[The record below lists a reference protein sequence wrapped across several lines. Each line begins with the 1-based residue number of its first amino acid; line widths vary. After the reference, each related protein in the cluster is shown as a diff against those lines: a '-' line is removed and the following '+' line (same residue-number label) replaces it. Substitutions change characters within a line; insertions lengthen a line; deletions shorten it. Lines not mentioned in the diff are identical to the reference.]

1 MSSPPKKKSTI
12 VRAKTAMMHRS
23 VRMAFRVLEHT
34 APALGSRWAERIWL
48 TVPPRA
54 WRPRTPVA
62 VPAGEAFA
70 VTVGVSTVRGEVWGT
85 GPVVYLLHGW
95 GGTRR
100 QLDAF
105 VAPLLATGHRVV
117 ALDAPGHGESS
128 PSHAGRRLAT
138 LPDFVEA
145 LTAAAQRFGPAR
157 AVVAHSFGTSA
168 AVLALLDG
176 LPAERLAVIAP
187 MGDPIGFSHGFAA
200 MLGFGE
206 RIRTGFLAVLEKR
219 VGKPMSAFDVPNRLA
234 AAEPG
239 TLPPLFAIHDLGD
252 REIPVRS
259 GQDLV
264 RRWPGAEF
272 RTTTGL
278 GHNRILVDADAVAQV
293 VAFVATGSVGSAEV
307 SGVTTRVRST
317 ALTGA
322 ADAARADLAGAAG
335 LSAASLDDESPVLV
349 SSAPRTPPG
358 P

>member
-1 MSSPPKKKSTI
+1 MSPSLAKKSTI
-12 VRAKTAMMHRS
+12 VRAKVVVGQRS
-23 VRMAFRVLEHT
+23 VRTAFGVLEHV

-70 VTVGVSTVRGEVWGT
+70 VTVGTSTVRGEVWGS

-95 GGTRR
+95 GGDRR

-117 ALDAPGHGESS
+117 AVDAPGHGESS
-128 PSHAGRRLAT
+128 PSRAGRGLAT
-138 LPDFVEA
+138 LPDFIDA
-145 LTAAAQRFGPAR
+145 LTAAAERFGSAR

-176 LPAERLAVIAP
+176 LAAERLAVIAP

-200 MLGFGE
+200 LLGFGE

-219 VGKPMSAFDVPNRLA
+219 VGKPMAAFDVPNRLA
-234 AAEPG
+234 SAGPG

-252 REIPVRS
+252 REVPVRS

-278 GHNRILVDADAVAQV
+278 GHNRILVDPDVVAQV
-293 VAFVATGSVGSAEV
+293 VGFVATGSVGSGEPT
-307 SGVTTRVRST
+307 GV
-317 ALTGA
+317 
-322 ADAARADLAGAAG
+322 
-335 LSAASLDDESPVLV
+335 E
-349 SSAPRTPPG
+349 
-358 P
+358 